1 MLLHLLL
8 LVCKHSR
15 VSFLNKPESNNC
27 LFIHNIDGRLSGNLG
42 ETSHNLESSCCSVM
56 LSAGHQNVQKVGMGL
71 HELPDFCIEFLFRC
85 LSHRRGKIFRA
96 VCRQKK
102 AKRAPVLPSCFPD
115 QSINHVKHGTPGY
128 LRASPWYRG
137 NYRLEFCLIRNLPA
151 PLLSEL
157 GGSGPLSG
165 STLSQI
171 KQLNTNNIQISELYN
186 TYTNVIRYCTI
197 VFKTFALWAIFFCC
211 KSGQV
216 WTLSAYQRH
225 PKTHAGLRGQKPCKI
240 LRKTRTAIN
249 WQRIISKGFE
259 CPCLS

>member
-1 MLLHLLL
+1 
-8 LVCKHSR
+8 
-15 VSFLNKPESNNC
+15 
-27 LFIHNIDGRLSGNLG
+27 
-42 ETSHNLESSCCSVM
+42 M

-102 AKRAPVLPSCFPD
+102 KQNVRLSCLLVFLIKASTTLNMAHPD
-115 QSINHVKHGTPGY
+115 ISVRHPGI
-128 LRASPWYRG
+128 AG

-171 KQLNTNNIQISELYN
+171 KQFNTNNIQISELYN

-249 WQRIISKGFE
+249 WQRIISKGFWMSM
-259 CPCLS
+259 PFLSRTRASSWQRSKQ